1 MSLSVVNVSINSLV
15 YQTKLDI
22 ISAFKE
28 FLLQETEIE
37 NETLV
42 VLLDK
47 FKTDKIGVA
56 DVASKKGP
64 KAPKAEKAAK
74 RAPTA
79 YNIFLSS
86 QMKGLKASMAEG
98 QAAWKKLKED
108 NPDLAKD
115 SKALLLKYQN
125 AVADGAAMDVEN
137 DVEAEAEI
145 VANED
150 DVEAEDEAE
159 DEEKDEEVL
168 PPTKKKSSKK

>member
-125 AVADGAAMDVEN
+125 AVADGAAMDVE
-137 DVEAEAEI
+137 DEAEAE
-145 VANED
+145 AED
-150 DVEAEDEAE
+150 EAEDEEKDEAE